1 MRIGLVCPYDWDAPG
16 GVQVHVRDLALEFM
30 RIGHDVRV
38 LAPAEDDTVHPDWFT
53 SGGPSRAVAYNGSVA
68 RLAFGLGPTRRV
80 REWIRE
86 HNFDVLHVHEPLAPS
101 LSALAV
107 WAATGP
113 IVGTFHSSMERSR
126 MLSAGNALAQTVM
139 EKVRGRIAV
148 SEFAR
153 RTFDALGVGSAV
165 LIPNGVDCAA
175 FRDKHP
181 LPGRPKPN
189 SILFL
194 GRINEPRK
202 GLQVLFEAL
211 PRVVAAI
218 PDVSVLVAGPGDQEK
233 ALEDLAPE
241 LHARVEFLGYVETE
255 DKPNVLRSATVYVAP
270 NTGGESFGII
280 LTEAMASGMPIV
292 ASDLPA
298 FRTVLNDGEAGAL
311 FENGNTDDLAD
322 ALIRVLRD
330 GDYRKALVEGATDHV
345 QKYDW
350 PRVAQEILD
359 VYESVMTADVGVR
372 EDLRGQLVGRFAR
385 LRDLT

>member
-16 GVQVHVRDLALEFM
+16 GVQAHVQGLAREFM
-30 RIGHDVRV
+30 RMGHDVRV
-38 LAPAEDDTVHPDWFT
+38 MAPAEDDTVHPEWFT

-86 HNFDVLHVHEPLAPS
+86 HEFDVLHVHEPLAPS

-107 WAATGP
+107 WAATGS

-126 MLSAGNALAQTVM
+126 MLAAGNALAQTVL

-148 SEFAR
+148 SEFAQ
-153 RTFDALGVGSAV
+153 RTFEPIGGGTMVR
-165 LIPNGVDCAA
+165 IPNGVDCEA
-175 FRDKHP
+175 FRNRSP
-181 LPGRPKPN
+181 LPGRPKPH
-189 SILFL
+189 SLLFL

-202 GLQVLFEAL
+202 GLQVLLEAL
-211 PRVVAAI
+211 PRIVRSV
-218 PDVSVLVAGPGDQEK
+218 PDVTVLVAGPGDIDA
-233 ALEDLAPE
+233 ALAAVPAEY
-241 LHARVEFLGYVETE
+241 HAHVEYLGYVPEE
-255 DKPNVLRSATVYVAP
+255 DKGALLRSATAYVAP

-280 LTEAMASGMPIV
+280 LTEAMASGMPII

-298 FRTVLNDGEAGAL
+298 FASVLDGGRAGLL
-311 FENGNTDDLAD
+311 FETEDSRALAS
-322 ALIRVLRD
+322 ACITVLRD
-330 GDYRKALVEGATDHV
+330 DALRARLAAAALDQV
-345 QKYDW
+345 QTYDW
-350 PRVAQEILD
+350 PRIARQVLD

-385 LRDLT
+385 FRDAL

>member
-30 RIGHDVRV
+30 REGHEVHV
-38 LAPAEDDTVHPDWFT
+38 IAPADEDVERPSWFT

-68 RLAFGLGPTRRV
+68 RLAFGLGPTKRV

-86 HNFDVLHVHEPLAPS
+86 HEFDVLHVHEPLAPS

-126 MLSAGNALAQTVM
+126 MLAAGNALAQTVL

-153 RTFDALGVGSAV
+153 RTVETHVGGSAV

-175 FRDKHP
+175 FRDRQP
-181 LPGRPKPN
+181 LPGRPRPN
-189 SILFL
+189 SMLFL

-202 GLQVLFEAL
+202 GLQVLLEAL
-211 PRVVAAI
+211 PRVLEQI
-218 PDVSVLVAGPGDQEK
+218 PDATLLVAGPGDREA
-233 ALEDLAPE
+233 ALEHLDSDYHE
-241 LHARVEFLGYVETE
+241 RVEFIGYVETE
-255 DKPNVLRSATVYVAP
+255 DKPSVLRSATVYVAP

-280 LTEAMASGMPIV
+280 LTEAMASGIPII

-298 FRTVLNDGEAGAL
+298 FRSVLDNGRAGAL
-311 FENGNTDDLAD
+311 FANGDAEALAET
-322 ALIRVLRD
+322 LVRVLRD
-330 GDYRKALVEGATDHV
+330 DAYRRELVDGGNEHV
-345 QKYDW
+345 QSYDW
-350 PRVAQEILD
+350 PKVAREIMD

-372 EDLRGQLVGRFAR
+372 EDFRGQLVGRFAR
-385 LRDLT
+385 WMEQ